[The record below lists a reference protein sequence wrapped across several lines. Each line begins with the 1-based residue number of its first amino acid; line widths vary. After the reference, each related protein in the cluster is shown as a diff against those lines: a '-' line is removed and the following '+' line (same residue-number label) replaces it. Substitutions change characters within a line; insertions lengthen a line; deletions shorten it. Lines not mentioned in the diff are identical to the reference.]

1 MQTFKTM
8 IARRTTTKK
17 TKLKKPSK
25 RKRFEKE
32 KEKRTSDIFESK
44 YWL

>member
-8 IARRTTTKK
+8 IARRATTKK

-32 KEKRTSDIFESK
+32 KRTSDIFESK